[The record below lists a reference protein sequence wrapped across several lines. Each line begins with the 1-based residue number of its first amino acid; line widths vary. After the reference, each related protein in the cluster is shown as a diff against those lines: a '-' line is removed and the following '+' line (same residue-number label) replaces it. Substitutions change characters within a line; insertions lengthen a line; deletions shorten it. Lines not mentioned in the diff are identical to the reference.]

1 MLVISWWEK
10 DHHQDGGRNKQ
21 KKVEAAEL
29 TWEREREREREREI
43 NALSNVFKK
52 TNQNH
57 GNKTIKLDDNVIVW
71 DYNTGP
77 QVEIF

>member
-21 KKVEAAEL
+21 QKAEETEL
-29 TWEREREREREREI
+29 KWERERERERGI
-43 NALSNVFKK
+43 NALSNVLKK
-52 TNQNH
+52 TNQNY

-71 DYNTGP
+71 D
-77 QVEIF
+77 

>member
-21 KKVEAAEL
+21 KKGGGR
-29 TWEREREREREREI
+29 THMREGEREREI
-43 NALSNVFKK
+43 NALSKVFKK

-57 GNKTIKLDDNVIVW
+57 GNKTIKLDDNVIIW
-71 DYNTGP
+71 D
-77 QVEIF
+77 